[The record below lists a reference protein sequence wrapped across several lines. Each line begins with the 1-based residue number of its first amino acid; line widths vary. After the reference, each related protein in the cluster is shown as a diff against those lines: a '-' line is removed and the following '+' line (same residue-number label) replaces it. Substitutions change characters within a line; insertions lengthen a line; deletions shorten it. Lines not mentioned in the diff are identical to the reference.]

1 MTSNK
6 TTHISNKSTKI
17 GIYRNNNEAITS
29 PFDILNDSALPV
41 AAGAQN
47 VSGPDQTTS

>member
-6 TTHISNKSTKI
+6 TTHISKKSTKLAYI
-17 GIYRNNNEAITS
+17 ETTTKQITS
-29 PFDILNDSALPV
+29 PFDSQNDSGLPV